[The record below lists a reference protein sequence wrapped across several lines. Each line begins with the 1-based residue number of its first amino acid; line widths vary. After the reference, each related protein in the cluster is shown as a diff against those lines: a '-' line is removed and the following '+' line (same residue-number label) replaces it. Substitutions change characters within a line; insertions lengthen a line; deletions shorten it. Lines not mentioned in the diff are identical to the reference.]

1 MNSYIQLIN
10 HASVLFG
17 DQDNAILSDPWYS
30 GTAFDDGWS
39 LLYENKRDDII
50 NILKKTTHIWISH
63 EHPDHF
69 SIKFFNEYYEFIK
82 DKIFLFQETKDKR
95 VLKFLKAKN
104 LNVIEIKNGEK
115 FQINTNFEIQ
125 VEKCDFY
132 DSALIINLNGKKIFN
147 INDCPLKDKYEISEF
162 RKKYGNCDIL
172 LTQFSYAAWK
182 GGKKNINW
190 RKQAAKEKMDTLNLQ
205 ADIFNAKVT
214 IPFASF
220 IYFSNNFNF
229 YLNDSMNQPKKISDE
244 FFDKNKKL
252 LFLEPYQKIDLEK
265 LDNIKNNYNFW
276 QNKFSNISKKN
287 IVPIASEINYESLE
301 QSFNIY
307 HERLMKKNSKV
318 MLKILRFI
326 PFISIFDPIVI
337 NLIDLKT
344 NIYIDITSCI
354 FKKTTHDAE
363 ISMHSKSMNL
373 IFKQDFGFDTLTV
386 NGCFEELKTNGFLK
400 LAKNF
405 SIGNLNNLGI
415 GLNFKSIFNINI
427 FFLFLKKLFFVKKKL
442 NYKLIEE
449 FE

>member
-1 MNSYIQLIN
+1 
-10 HASVLFG
+10 
-17 DQDNAILSDPWYS
+17 
-30 GTAFDDGWS
+30 
-39 LLYENKRDDII
+39 
-50 NILKKTTHIWISH
+50 
-63 EHPDHF
+63 
-69 SIKFFNEYYEFIK
+69 
-82 DKIFLFQETKDKR
+82 
-95 VLKFLKAKN
+95 
-104 LNVIEIKNGEK
+104 
-115 FQINTNFEIQ
+115 
-125 VEKCDFY
+125 
-132 DSALIINLNGKKIFN
+132 
-147 INDCPLKDKYEISEF
+147 
-162 RKKYGNCDIL
+162 
-172 LTQFSYAAWK
+172 
-182 GGKKNINW
+182 
-190 RKQAAKEKMDTLNLQ
+190 
-205 ADIFNAKVT
+205 
-214 IPFASF
+214 
-220 IYFSNNFNF
+220 
-229 YLNDSMNQPKKISDE
+229 
-244 FFDKNKKL
+244 
-252 LFLEPYQKIDLEK
+252 
-265 LDNIKNNYNFW
+265 
-276 QNKFSNISKKN
+276 
-287 IVPIASEINYESLE
+287 
-301 QSFNIY
+301 
-307 HERLMKKNSKV
+307 